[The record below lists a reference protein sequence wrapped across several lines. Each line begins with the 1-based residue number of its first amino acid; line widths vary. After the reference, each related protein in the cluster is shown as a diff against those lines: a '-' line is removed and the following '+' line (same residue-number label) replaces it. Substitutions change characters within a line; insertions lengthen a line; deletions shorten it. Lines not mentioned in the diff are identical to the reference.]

1 MALCLCAVLGQA
13 PAAPSRAPV
22 QAEFLKQIDVRNL
35 TAGATLLARVTADW
49 SSPGCVLHQGA
60 ILEGTV
66 ETLQARRGHDTST
79 LAVSFNGAQCGGKE
93 IGSFP
98 LVLVALAEPPADFG
112 SVPEMQIRVPPNVFA
127 RGVTMGELRSPNL
140 DLAGITH
147 HFPAKANVRAGD
159 VLGLRGI
166 KLDVGKGPKRSS
178 VVSSVRADVILPT
191 FTQMLL
197 MPASEAFVAAPSAV
211 ADSAPLPH
219 AGLNAAP
226 ETGTASVKPATPPP
240 PVAAP
245 VPEDTL
251 STCAPPGCKVDM
263 PVAAADLQ
271 GRTRASIAL
280 GPVGYIPRTRRT
292 LKDFDDDQTLSWLG
306 GDQLLF
312 TFNSRGLVR
321 RGSDRVSGRV
331 VRAVLVHA
339 PSRAVI
345 RVVDWEIRD
354 RQRYVWQLDPTH
366 ILVHVGNELRVYG
379 AGLEVERTLALAGP
393 LAFLRPSP
401 NGELVALAT
410 IRERH
415 SPDLHAKLRDDLAKE
430 PEEDIDIAVVD
441 KDFNVIATTRTVTGL
456 MPPTLLNEGQ
466 VRILARSTTG
476 YRLAL
481 DTWQDKSATLARF
494 ESLCTPRL
502 SSIAPD
508 LLFLTSCSS
517 RAGGMDYRVLRA
529 DGKLMLRGTAAPLQ
543 FGIEVSG
550 NGRRFALKSVK
561 AARDV
566 VGLDF
571 TGTDLES
578 QEVRVYNAE
587 DGKRLTSVR
596 VTEPVTSRTSY
607 ALSPDGSQLAVLSG
621 SEIQLFD
628 VPADPARNE
637 GGQGRAD
644 AASRGTTAP

>member
-1 MALCLCAVLGQA
+1 MALCLCAVLGQS
-13 PAAPSRAPV
+13 PAAPSHAPV

-66 ETLQARRGHDTST
+66 ETLQARKGHDSST
-79 LAVSFNGAQCGGKE
+79 LAVSFNGAQCGGRE

-147 HFPAKANVRAGD
+147 HFPAKSNVRAGD
-159 VLGLRGI
+159 VLGFRGL

-178 VVSSVRADVILPT
+178 VVSSVRADVILPA

-197 MPASEAFVAAPSAV
+197 MPTAEAFVAAPAS
-211 ADSAPLPH
+211 ADSTPLPH
-219 AGLNAAP
+219 TSLEAAP
-226 ETGTASVKPATPPP
+226 ETGTAAASVKQATAPPS
-240 PVAAP
+240 VAAPVP

-251 STCAPPGCKVDM
+251 STCAPPGCKVDL
-263 PVAAADLQ
+263 PVAAADLE

-280 GPVGYIPRTRRT
+280 DPVGYIPRTRRT
-292 LKDFDDDQTLSWLG
+292 LKDFDDDQTLAWLG

-312 TFNSRGLVR
+312 TFNSRGLVQ
-321 RGSDRVSGRV
+321 RGPDRVSGRR

-354 RQRYVWQLDPTH
+354 KQRYVWQLDPTH

-401 NGELVALAT
+401 NGQLVALAT

-415 SPDLHAKLRDDLAKE
+415 SPELHARLRDDLAKE
-430 PEEDIDIAVVD
+430 PEEDIDIAVLD
-441 KDFNVIATTRTVTGL
+441 KDFNVVAATRTVTGL
-456 MPPTLLNEGQ
+456 PPPTLLNEGQ
-466 VRILARSTTG
+466 VRILAHSNTG

-481 DTWQDKSATLARF
+481 NTWQDKSATLARF
-494 ESLCTPRL
+494 ESLCMPRL
-502 SSIAPD
+502 SSVAPD

-517 RAGGMDYRVLRA
+517 RSGVMDYRVLSA

-578 QEVRVYNAE
+578 EEVAARGAV
-587 DGKRLTSVR
+587 RL
-596 VTEPVTSRTSY
+596 
-607 ALSPDGSQLAVLSG
+607 
-621 SEIQLFD
+621 
-628 VPADPARNE
+628 
-637 GGQGRAD
+637 
-644 AASRGTTAP
+644 

>member
-1 MALCLCAVLGQA
+1 
-13 PAAPSRAPV
+13 
-22 QAEFLKQIDVRNL
+22 
-35 TAGATLLARVTADW
+35 
-49 SSPGCVLHQGA
+49 
-60 ILEGTV
+60 
-66 ETLQARRGHDTST
+66 
-79 LAVSFNGAQCGGKE
+79 
-93 IGSFP
+93 
-98 LVLVALAEPPADFG
+98 
-112 SVPEMQIRVPPNVFA
+112 MQIRVPPNVFA
-127 RGVTMGELRSPNL
+127 HGVTMGELRTPNL

-147 HFPAKANVRAGD
+147 HFPAKSNVRAGD

-178 VVSSVRADVILPT
+178 VVSSVRADVILPA

-197 MPASEAFVAAPSAV
+197 MPASEAFVAAPAL

-219 AGLNAAP
+219 ADLAVTPDGAGP
-226 ETGTASVKPATPPP
+226 SASLKPPP
-240 PVAAP
+240 QPVPVAAP
-245 VPEDTL
+245 APAPEDTL
-251 STCAPPGCKVDM
+251 STCAPPGCKVDQ
-263 PVAAADLQ
+263 PIAAADLE

-280 GPVGYIPRTRRT
+280 DPGGYIPRTRRT

-312 TFNSRGLVR
+312 TFNARGLVR
-321 RGSDRVSGRV
+321 RGPDRASGRR
-331 VRAVLVHA
+331 VRAVLMHA
-339 PSRAVI
+339 PNRAVI

-354 RQRYVWQLDPTH
+354 KQRYVWQLDPTH

-401 NGELVALAT
+401 NGELIALAT

-415 SPDLHAKLRDDLAKE
+415 SPELHGRLRDELAKE
-430 PEEDIDIAVVD
+430 PEEDIDISVVD
-441 KDFNVIATTRTVTGL
+441 KDFNIIATTRTVTGL

-466 VRILARSTTG
+466 VRILAHSATG

-494 ESLCTPRL
+494 ESLCTPRV

-517 RAGGMDYRVLRA
+517 RAGGMDYRVLRP
-529 DGKLMLRGTAAPLQ
+529 DGKLMLRGSAAPLQ
-543 FGIEVSG
+543 FGIEVAG
-550 NGRRFALKSVK
+550 NGHRFALKSVK

-566 VGLDF
+566 VGLEF
-571 TGTDLES
+571 AGSDLES
-578 QEVRVYNAE
+578 EEVRVYSAE
-587 DGKRLTSVR
+587 DGKRLTSVS
-596 VTEPVTSRTSY
+596 VNEPVTSRTSY

-621 SEIQLFD
+621 SEIEIFD
-628 VPADPARNE
+628 VPADPSRNE
-637 GGQGRAD
+637 GRAV